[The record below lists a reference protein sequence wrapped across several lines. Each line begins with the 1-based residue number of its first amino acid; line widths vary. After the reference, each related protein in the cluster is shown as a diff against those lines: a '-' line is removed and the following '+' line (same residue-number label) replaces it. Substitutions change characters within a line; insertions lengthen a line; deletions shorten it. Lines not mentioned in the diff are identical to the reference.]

1 MLAVQVG
8 GLLDRDEELGVV
20 CVPAAVRHAE
30 QARLRVLDL
39 EALVRKLLAVD
50 GLAASAVA
58 AGEVATL
65 AHEGRDDPVE
75 GAALVVQGLA
85 QLAVALLA
93 RAQGPE
99 VLDSLGRLVSVEA
112 HDNPPGLLPA
122 DLHVEKDLVGDGGV
136 AGHVLALEEVLP
148 PLPLALL
155 ENGHDEAALAV
166 LLADLPTGLLRVALL
181 PQGVV
186 DDWFLALQANPQA
199 LLRNLDLAVLRLDA
213 ILDGNHDLDIL
224 CLVRAQRP

>member
-1 MLAVQVG
+1 MG
-8 GLLDRDEELGVV
+8 
-20 CVPAAVRHAE
+20 
-30 QARLRVLDL
+30 RLRGAEEKLRAVGVSASIGHGEDPGAGVLQSEVFVL
-39 EALVRKLLAVD
+39 ELLAVD
-50 GLAASAVA
+50 GLAACAVLL
-58 AGEVATL
+58 GEVATL

-112 HDNPPGLLPA
+112 HDNPPGLPPA